1 MAKPKVIVNMYP
13 VLPAVDEADRAAK
26 RPIGRNSEIYNT
38 VLHEMVDIVKAAD
51 ELGAWGVSTIE
62 HHLHSEGYE
71 LAPSPGIV
79 NAMWSQHV
87 KNARV
92 GTIGYVAATRDPIR
106 MAEEMAVMDHV
117 TQGKYFAGFARGYQA
132 RWAHI
137 LGQSVD
143 AQATSSDG
151 GEVDVRN
158 RELFEERVLQ
168 VVDCWKNETVSFDGK
183 YYKAPYP
190 YDTGVENFPAAPVAQ
205 RMGAPGEIDADG
217 TTVRRVSVVPQ
228 PYQDPHPPVF
238 VAVSA
243 SPDSIR
249 FCSRN
254 GFSPVYFTPTDHLVE
269 LANVYVDEGKK
280 TGRDLQFGA
289 NQTIVRWPH
298 FSRDKAHFR
307 EQLAAYDAEFYK
319 NIYGSFFPFLVDG
332 VDSDE
337 AMVDRMV
344 DTGIFIGGTVEDTI
358 AEWKHTYE
366 RIPSEY
372 ICLIWHYAM
381 CPKEKVIEELEI
393 FMEKVLPELDIPDF
407 DPVLPAE

>member
-1 MAKPKVIVNMYP
+1 
-13 VLPAVDEADRAAK
+13 
-26 RPIGRNSEIYNT
+26 
-38 VLHEMVDIVKAAD
+38 
-51 ELGAWGVSTIE
+51 
-62 HHLHSEGYE
+62 
-71 LAPSPGIV
+71 
-79 NAMWSQHV
+79 
-87 KNARV
+87 
-92 GTIGYVAATRDPIR
+92 
-106 MAEEMAVMDHV
+106 
-117 TQGKYFAGFARGYQA
+117 
-132 RWAHI
+132 
-137 LGQSVD
+137 
-143 AQATSSDG
+143 
-151 GEVDVRN
+151 
-158 RELFEERVLQ
+158 
-168 VVDCWKNETVSFDGK
+168 DGK
-183 YYKAPYP
+183 YYQAPYP
-190 YDTGVENFPAAPVAQ
+190 FDTGVENFPAAPVAQ

-238 VAVSA
+238 VAVSS
-243 SPDSIR
+243 SPESIR

-254 GFSPVYFTPTDHLVE
+254 GFSPVYFTPLDHLVE
-269 LANVYVDEGKK
+269 LAKVYVDEGLK

-344 DTGIFIGGTVEDTI
+344 DTGIFIGGSVEDTI

-381 CPKEKVIEELEI
+381 CPKERVIEELEI

-407 DPVLPAE
+407 DEVQAAE